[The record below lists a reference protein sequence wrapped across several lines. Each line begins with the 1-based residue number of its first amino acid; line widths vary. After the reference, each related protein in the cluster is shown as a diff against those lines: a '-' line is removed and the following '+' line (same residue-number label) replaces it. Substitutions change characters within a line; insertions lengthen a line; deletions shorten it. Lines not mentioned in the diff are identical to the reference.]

1 MKVSKVIAKVEKRL
15 GQKGIVTRQGSRFY
29 IQHGGYVASFY
40 GSVDGLSGG
49 GINDDKSTD
58 ELDARSFHVRRE
70 NDHTDLH
77 TDYFAGTYLD
87 NASQMVDW
95 ISPPG
100 SKFAVGQLVRAK
112 NNKRMTRHSLAG
124 DVGIVTNI
132 GKSKCC
138 KVQWTADPARNT
150 GFLSD
155 RDLELLSA
163 G

>member
-15 GQKGIVTRQGSRFY
+15 GQKGIVTRQGSKFY

-40 GSVDGLSGG
+40 GSDDGLSGPC
-49 GINDDKSTD
+49 NDDKSTE
-58 ELDARSFHVRRE
+58 ELDASSFHVRRE

-112 NNKRMTRHSLAG
+112 DNKRMGRYRLAG
-124 DVGIVTNI
+124 DVGIVTSVGNN
-132 GKSKCC
+132 KCC

>member
-15 GQKGIVTRQGSRFY
+15 GQKGIVTRQGSKFY

-40 GSVDGLSGG
+40 GSDDGLSGPC
-49 GINDDKSTD
+49 NDDKSIE
-58 ELDARSFHVRRE
+58 ELDASSFHVRRE

-112 NNKRMTRHSLAG
+112 SNKRMTRYSLAG
-124 DVGIVTNI
+124 DVGIVTNT
-132 GKSKCC
+132 GNKSC

-150 GFLSD
+150 GFLAD

>member
-1 MKVSKVIAKVEKRL
+1 MKVSKVIAKIEKRL
-15 GQKGIVTRQGSRFY
+15 GQKGIVTRQGSKFY

-40 GSVDGLSGG
+40 GSDDGLSGPC
-49 GINDDKSTD
+49 NDDKSIE
-58 ELDARSFHVRRE
+58 ELDASSFHVRRE

-112 NNKRMTRHSLAG
+112 SNKRMTRYSLAG
-124 DVGIVTNI
+124 DVGIVTNT
-132 GKSKCC
+132 GNKSC

-150 GFLSD
+150 GFLAD

>member
-15 GQKGIVTRQGSRFY
+15 GQKGIVTRQGSKFY

-49 GINDDKSTD
+49 GINDDKSTA
-58 ELDARSFHVRRE
+58 ELDASSFHVRRE

-77 TDYFAGTYLD
+77 TDYFAGHYLD
-87 NASQMVDW
+87 NATQMIDW
-95 ISPPG
+95 IDPPG
-100 SKFAVGQLVRAK
+100 SKFKVGQLVRAK
-112 NNKRMTRHSLAG
+112 NNKRMNRYRLAG
-124 DVGIVTNI
+124 DTGIVTNT
-132 GKSKCC
+132 GNKSC

-150 GFLSD
+150 GFLAD